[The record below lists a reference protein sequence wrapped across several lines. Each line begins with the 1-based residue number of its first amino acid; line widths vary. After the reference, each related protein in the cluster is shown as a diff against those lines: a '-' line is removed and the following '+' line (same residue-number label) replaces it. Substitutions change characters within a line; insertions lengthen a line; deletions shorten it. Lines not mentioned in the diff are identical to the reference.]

1 MNYVYLESKYNEFYL
16 NDEAYAQIVAIVQAN
31 KYCMYDYRNRHP
43 YTKDNP
49 CVGKNI
55 CLEHLLQKQRNLT
68 RLDVVGSN
76 ADRSVYYFVDGQ
88 GYVYTSIEDSSDE
101 ARKDVLETLSYY
113 GFTPPKTVESRGKR
127 VDFYSHYATLHGDL
141 RTASV
146 IVMSYQQSSEK
157 VKGLFLLYKGGQ
169 AVELQKRGDH
179 KTLYTKAE
187 ELVEATKDANNEY
200 HIGGTSHYGRYESDT
215 YEVISQLESAL
226 YDVTRKLQ
234 NGNKPMEETRSGEQ
248 SQRQESDA

>member
-16 NDEAYAQIVAIVQAN
+16 NDEAYAQVVAIVQAN
-31 KYCMYDYRNRHP
+31 KYCMYDYRDRHP
-43 YTKDNP
+43 YTKENP

-68 RLDVVGSN
+68 SLNVVGTN
-76 ADRSVYYFVDGQ
+76 ADRPVYYFTDTQ

-101 ARKDVLETLSYY
+101 ARMDMLETLSFY
-113 GFTPPKTVESRGKR
+113 GFTPPKTVESRGKM

-141 RTASV
+141 RSASV
-146 IVMSYQQSSEK
+146 IVLSYQQSSEK
-157 VKGLFLLYKGGQ
+157 VKGLFLLYKGGH
-169 AVELQKRGDH
+169 AVALQKRGDH
-179 KTLYTKAE
+179 KSLYTKAE

-200 HIGGTSHYGRYESDT
+200 HIGGTSHYGCYESDT

-234 NGNKPMEETRSGEQ
+234 NGNRK
-248 SQRQESDA
+248 DAEDA

>member
-16 NDEAYAQIVAIVQAN
+16 SDEAYAQVVAIVQAN
-31 KYCMYDYRNRHP
+31 KYCMFDFRNRHP
-43 YTKDNP
+43 YTKENP

-55 CLEHLLQKQRNLT
+55 CVEHLLQKQRNLT
-68 RLDVVGSN
+68 RLDVVGTN
-76 ADRSVYYFVDGQ
+76 TDRPVYYFTDTQ

-101 ARKDVLETLSYY
+101 ARMDMLETLSFY
-113 GFTPPKTVESRGKR
+113 GFTPPKTVESRGKM

-141 RTASV
+141 RSASV
-146 IVMSYQQSSEK
+146 IVLSYQQSSEK

-169 AVELQKRGDH
+169 AVELHKRGDH

-187 ELVEATKDANNEY
+187 ELVEATKDASNEY
-200 HIGGTSHYGRYESDT
+200 HIGGTSHYGRYESAT

-234 NGNKPMEETRSGEQ
+234 NRNKPMEETRSGEQ

>member
-1 MNYVYLESKYNEFYL
+1 MNYVYLESKYNESYL

-31 KYCMYDYRNRHP
+31 KHCMYDYRDRHP

-55 CLEHLLQKQRNLT
+55 CVEHLLQKQRTLT
-68 RLDVVGSN
+68 RLDVVGTN
-76 ADRSVYYFVDGQ
+76 ADRPVYYFTDTQ

-101 ARKDVLETLSYY
+101 ARMDMLETLSFY
-113 GFTPPKTVESRGKR
+113 GFIPPKTVESRGKM

-146 IVMSYQQSSEK
+146 IVMSYQQSREK
-157 VKGLFLLYKGGQ
+157 VKGLFLLYKGGH
-169 AVELQKRGDH
+169 AIELQKRGDH

-215 YEVISQLESAL
+215 YEVISQLESAV

-234 NGNKPMEETRSGEQ
+234 NGNWKDSE
-248 SQRQESDA
+248 DA

>member
-16 NDEAYAQIVAIVQAN
+16 NDEAYAQVVAIVQAN
-31 KYCMYDYRNRHP
+31 KYCMFDYRDRHP
-43 YTKDNP
+43 YTKENP

-68 RLDVVGSN
+68 SLDVVATN
-76 ADRSVYYFVDGQ
+76 ADRPVYYFTDTQ

-101 ARKDVLETLSYY
+101 ARMDMSETLSLY
-113 GFTPPKTVESRGKR
+113 GFTPPKTVESRGKM

-141 RTASV
+141 RSASV

-157 VKGLFLLYKGGQ
+157 VKGLFLLYKGRP
-169 AVELQKRGDH
+169 AVELHKRGDH
-179 KTLYTKAE
+179 KALYTRAE
-187 ELVEATKDANNEY
+187 ALVEESKDANNEY

-215 YEVISQLESAL
+215 YEVISQLESAV

-234 NGNKPMEETRSGEQ
+234 NGNKEAEETHSGQQ

>member
-1 MNYVYLESKYNEFYL
+1 MNYVYLESKYHEFYL

-31 KYCMYDYRNRHP
+31 KYCMFDYRGRHP
-43 YTKDNP
+43 YSKDNP

-68 RLDVVGSN
+68 YLNVVGSN
-76 ADRSVYYFVDGQ
+76 ADRPVYYFVDTK
-88 GYVYTSIEDSSDE
+88 GYVYTTIEDSSDE
-101 ARKDVLETLSYY
+101 ARQDLLETLSFY
-113 GFTPPKTVESRGKR
+113 GFTPPQTVESRGKM

-141 RTASV
+141 RSASV
-146 IVMSYQQSSEK
+146 IVLSYQHAQEK
-157 VKGLFLLYKGGQ
+157 VKALFLLYKGGQ
-169 AVELQKRGDH
+169 TIAFQKRGEH

-200 HIGGTSHYGRYESDT
+200 HINGSSHYGRYESDV
-215 YEVISQLESAL
+215 YEVNSQLESAL

-234 NGNKPMEETRSGEQ
+234 NDN
-248 SQRQESDA
+248 

>member
-16 NDEAYAQIVAIVQAN
+16 NDEAYAKIVAIVQAN
-31 KYCMYDYRNRHP
+31 KYCMFDYRDRHP

-55 CLEHLLQKQRNLT
+55 CVEHLLQKQRNLT

-76 ADRSVYYFVDGQ
+76 ADRSVYYFVDAQ

-113 GFTPPKTVESRGKR
+113 GFIPPKTVESRGKT

-141 RTASV
+141 RSASV
-146 IVMSYQQSSEK
+146 IVLSYQHSQEK
-157 VKGLFLLYKGGQ
+157 VKALFLLYKGGH
-169 AVELQKRGDH
+169 AVALQKRGDH
-179 KTLYTKAE
+179 KSLYAKAE

-234 NGNKPMEETRSGEQ
+234 NGNKEAEETHSGEQ

>member
-16 NDEAYAQIVAIVQAN
+16 SDEAYAQVVAIVKAN
-31 KYCMYDYRNRHP
+31 KHCMYDYRDRHP
-43 YTKDNP
+43 YTKENP

-68 RLDVVGSN
+68 RLDAVGSN
-76 ADRSVYYFVDGQ
+76 ADRPMYYIVDTQ

-101 ARKDVLETLSYY
+101 ARKDVLETLSFY
-113 GFTPPKTVESRGKR
+113 GFTPPKTVESRGKM

-146 IVMSYQQSSEK
+146 IVLSYQQSSEK

-169 AVELQKRGDH
+169 AVELHKRGDH
-179 KTLYTKAE
+179 KTLYAKDE

-200 HIGGTSHYGRYESDT
+200 NIGGTSHYGRYESDN
-215 YEVISQLESAL
+215 YEVISQL
-226 YDVTRKLQ
+226 
-234 NGNKPMEETRSGEQ
+234 GSGGLDC
-248 SQRQESDA
+248 SGK